1 MFRRRRLEASFKD
14 MLTAGKC
21 SLVRGQSSQVRHH
34 EPVSW
39 AEAWMADHYRGKNH
53 TYMEKGIFT
62 VQSDA
67 NLLQLAWSYRVV
79 SGALASPRTQ
89 LFGMASLETA
99 KIPFTEQREI
109 GVQATRGRRVRRLWL
124 SERQANANLLGLL
137 RAAFD

>member
-1 MFRRRRLEASFKD
+1 
-14 MLTAGKC
+14 
-21 SLVRGQSSQVRHH
+21 
-34 EPVSW
+34 
-39 AEAWMADHYRGKNH
+39 
-53 TYMEKGIFT
+53 

-67 NLLQLAWSYRVV
+67 TLLQLAWSYRVV